1 MADSL
6 LDVLLCVPSAT
17 KTHGMLVGSRE
28 ALHSLEHV
36 LLNVGGPNSSLLEM
50 LRRRMAESDLP
61 ISPFRWLDIPIF
73 ESNQDDQV
81 QNQSESDYLLD
92 QTALV
97 QGFCSGKRQPMWW
110 TSHYCSGPLARHKYG
125 ESIKILWALI

>member
-1 MADSL
+1 
-6 LDVLLCVPSAT
+6 
-17 KTHGMLVGSRE
+17 MLVGSRE
-28 ALHSLEHV
+28 TLHSLEHV

-61 ISPFRWLDIPIF
+61 ISLFRWLDIPIF

-81 QNQSESDYLLD
+81 QHPSGSHYLLD

-97 QGFCSGKRQPMWW
+97 PRILQGQ
-110 TSHYCSGPLARHKYG
+110 TAADAVD
-125 ESIKILWALI
+125 IA

>member
-17 KTHGMLVGSRE
+17 ETHGMLVGSRE

-36 LLNVGGPNSSLLEM
+36 LLNVGGPNSTLLET
-50 LRRRMAESDLP
+50 LRRRMVESDLP

-73 ESNQDDQV
+73 ESNQEDQV
-81 QNQSESDYLLD
+81 QKPSELHELLNR
-92 QTALV
+92 TALV
-97 QGFCSGKRQPMWW
+97 PRILQGEM
-110 TSHYCSGPLARHKYG
+110 AA
-125 ESIKILWALI
+125 EVVDIA

>member
-6 LDVLLCVPSAT
+6 LDVILCVPSAT

-36 LLNVGGPNSSLLEM
+36 LQTVGGPNSTFLGI

-61 ISPFRWLDIPIF
+61 ISPFRWLDIPIL
-73 ESNQDDQV
+73 ESSQGDQEQKPSDTCLSGRTTLAPEDFARADD
-81 QNQSESDYLLD
+81 SYYIDI
-92 QTALV
+92 
-97 QGFCSGKRQPMWW
+97 
-110 TSHYCSGPLARHKYG
+110 YC
-125 ESIKILWALI
+125 